1 MAFSSGNIATFSLG
15 GNDLSAYVTSVNIS
29 IERNISDINPIGGNA
44 VSKLVG
50 PYSATIS
57 LEGGYD
63 PILDGILSTM
73 MLAATPALQAFS
85 YKPSGSGGGTRT
97 IACSGYL
104 ATFEVDTPGDD
115 TATWT
120 AEVAVVGTI
129 TDA

>member
-15 GNDLSAYVTSVNIS
+15 GNDISAYVTSVNIS
-29 IERNISDINPIGGNA
+29 IGRDVTDINPIGGNA

-50 PYSATIS
+50 PYSGTIS

-63 PILDGILSTM
+63 PTVDGILSAM
-73 MLAATPALQAFS
+73 MLAATPALQAFV
-85 YKPSGSGGGTRT
+85 YRPAGSGGGTRA
-97 IACSGYL
+97 IGGSGYL
-104 ATFEVDTPGDD
+104 SSYEVDTPGDD

>member
-1 MAFSSGNIATFSLG
+1 MPFNSGNIATFSLG

-29 IERNISDINPIGGNA
+29 FERNINEINPLGGNA
-44 VSKLVG
+44 VAKLVG
-50 PYSATIS
+50 PYSATVS

-63 PILDGILSTM
+63 PAADAILSAM
-73 MLAATPALQAFS
+73 MLAATPATQAFV
-85 YKPSGSGGGTRT
+85 YRPAGSGGGTRA
-97 IACSGYL
+97 ISGSGYL
-104 ATFEVDTPGDD
+104 SSYEVDTPGDD

>member
-1 MAFSSGNIATFSLG
+1 
-15 GNDLSAYVTSVNIS
+15 VTSVNIS
-29 IERNISDINPIGGNA
+29 LERNISDINPIGGNA

-97 IACSGYL
+97 IAGSGYL